1 VHSVLSLLLAH
12 GVGGRS
18 DLPISEWIA
27 AWSGAIAL
35 LLSFAALGLLW
46 HHPKFPQA
54 LIGRLVPTPKF
65 LTQIFLLLVRAIAMT
80 LFLVVLTACF
90 FGPDN
95 TVSNI
100 APTTIFIIFWVG
112 MPLSAAVLGP
122 YWKVISPWENLGK
135 WIDRIRPNSES
146 VAPKWLTSGW
156 LALVPITVFHWLELA
171 YHHGSSPR
179 VLGWCILI
187 YTVLLLLMT
196 WRWGWEETRKIE
208 GFGVLFS
215 LAAAISPIFVDQK
228 NKLRI
233 RYPFVGISS
242 LRMTPASVA
251 VVLAALGGTAFDG
264 VSRTDWWL
272 DLIVGKTGASWTL
285 VNTLGLAWVSLIIG
299 LAYHQASRIGSRLTS
314 DKNFAYKL
322 GGSLIPIFLGYD
334 IAHYFSLLLL
344 EGQAFKILLSD
355 PYGQGWDIFNTASHA
370 INWTVISTTTIG
382 WIQIGSIVG
391 GHLLGVL
398 FAHDRSVEL
407 WSARTALRSQY
418 PMLVVMVIYT
428 IIGLVLMTG

>member
-1 VHSVLSLLLAH
+1 MHSVLSLLLAH

-18 DLPISEWIA
+18 DLPISEWTA

-46 HHPKFPQA
+46 HHPKFPQN
-54 LIGRLVPTPKF
+54 LIGRLVPMPRATA
-65 LTQIFLLLVRAIAMT
+65 QIFLLLAQTIAMAI
-80 LFLVVLTACF
+80 FLVVLTACF

-112 MPLSAAVLGP
+112 MPLSASVLGP
-122 YWKVISPWENLGK
+122 FWKAISPWENLCK
-135 WIDRIRPNSES
+135 CMNRIRPNSEN

-187 YTVLLLLMT
+187 YTILLLLMT

-215 LAAAISPIFVDQK
+215 LAAAISPIFVDEK

-251 VVLAALGGTAFDG
+251 CLLYTSPSPRDRTR
-264 VSRTDWWL
+264 SRMP
-272 DLIVGKTGASWTL
+272 S
-285 VNTLGLAWVSLIIG
+285 
-299 LAYHQASRIGSRLTS
+299 
-314 DKNFAYKL
+314 
-322 GGSLIPIFLGYD
+322 
-334 IAHYFSLLLL
+334 
-344 EGQAFKILLSD
+344 
-355 PYGQGWDIFNTASHA
+355 
-370 INWTVISTTTIG
+370 
-382 WIQIGSIVG
+382 
-391 GHLLGVL
+391 
-398 FAHDRSVEL
+398 
-407 WSARTALRSQY
+407 SA
-418 PMLVVMVIYT
+418 
-428 IIGLVLMTG
+428 